1 VKLLLA
7 VLAAAA
13 VLAAPARAQTP
24 APTVVTFDSGFD
36 ADVFDSPPACPPAI
50 VGSGGRDGGPFLHI
64 PCGNPQLRIRL
75 PAAARVVEFFVRAPQ
90 GGTDVSARACDIQFC
105 DGPVI
110 DTQDITPAP
119 TGWTPIVLEDLTGAS
134 RIDNVLV
141 TVEPF
146 SAPPPLDVDDLSFSP
161 FDQPDTAILSGPPF
175 QLAINSPLGGTFF
188 CGVDDGPSAPCDN
201 PFAPAGL
208 APGAHSARALARDVY
223 GRTDSTPA
231 TFAFTV
237 AAPVADGDGD
247 GVPDASD
254 NCPAAANAGQA
265 DADADG
271 VGDACEQLPP
281 GNVPPVAGVNAVVRA
296 LSGEVFVKL
305 PARVPFQ
312 AGGFIPLKGVASVPV
327 GSTVDA
333 RKGEIEMESAANG
346 FAATD
351 RRAKEQKARI
361 KAGMFVIKQ
370 KRAKKGVAKKTSIS
384 ADIGLLSPPGAEAAC
399 AKKGPAKGIVRSL
412 SMAAKGFYRALGG
425 ASVATARSA
434 TFVTTDRC
442 DGTVTEVGKGRVTLA
457 VKGRKKPVVVRAGG
471 AYLAK
476 AKLFAVR
483 KGKPPPA

>member
-24 APTVVTFDSGFD
+24 APTVVTFEQP
-36 ADVFDSPPACPPAI
+36 VSPNDFIGCELAQPAQ
-50 VGSGGRDGGPFLHI
+50 GGRDNGPFLRTT
-64 PCGNPQLRIRL
+64 CGDSLRALFSTPQ
-75 PAAARVVEFFVRAPQ
+75 RVVAFFVRVPEGASQLDIDACPV
-90 GGTDVSARACDIQFC
+90 GTCDA
-105 DGPVI
+105 GPAI
-110 DTQDITPAP
+110 ATKTLSPAP
-119 TGWTPIVLEDLTGAS
+119 TEWTAVHLADPNGAATIGDVFMIARES
-134 RIDNVLV
+134 SIDI
-141 TVEPF
+141 E
-146 SAPPPLDVDDLSFSP
+146 LDDVSYSP
-161 FDQPDTAILSGPPF
+161 FDQPDTSILSGPPF